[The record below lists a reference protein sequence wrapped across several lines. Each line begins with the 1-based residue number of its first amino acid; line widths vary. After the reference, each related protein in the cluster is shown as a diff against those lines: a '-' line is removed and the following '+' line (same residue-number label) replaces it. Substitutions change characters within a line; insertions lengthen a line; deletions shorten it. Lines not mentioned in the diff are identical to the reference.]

1 MQRVMMVVALAG
13 ACTFTG
19 IRLSERLK
27 NRAAALRDLREGI
40 QTLTSAI
47 THTRRPLGQ
56 IAAEISRRGASSFWS
71 MFAERLSAGEDA
83 GDAWSGALEAAT
95 ARGGPL
101 AALMPR
107 DRALLISFSVTL
119 GKTNRQSQA
128 ENGQMTLEAL
138 SALIESAD
146 EVYAQKGRV
155 YRVLG
160 LFLGL
165 GLGILLW

>member
-1 MQRVMMVVALAG
+1 MQRILMLVACVG
-13 ACTFTG
+13 ACFFTG

-47 THTRRPLGQ
+47 THTKRPLVQ
-56 IAAEISRRGASSFWS
+56 IATDISKRGASSFWAI
-71 MFAERLSAGEDA
+71 FAERLSAGEDA
-83 GDAWSGALEAAT
+83 EEAWSAALEAAS

-107 DRALLISFSVTL
+107 DRALLLSFAVTL
-119 GKTNRQSQA
+119 GKTDRLSQA
-128 ENGQMTLEAL
+128 ENGQLTLEAL
-138 SALIESAD
+138 SALIEGAD